1 MIDTTYSARRL
12 WYVSHEAAD
21 AAIANAATSS
31 PSTSRVE
38 RGRRRIIGS
47 SGSNIGDCL
56 PKEVMEEADCLT
68 RAVLLRAQ
76 SLDEFETRGGE
87 REGELSSCYRRRQ
100 LTREPATLGWNT

>member
-38 RGRRRIIGS
+38 
-47 SGSNIGDCL
+47 CL
-56 PKEVMEEADCLT
+56 SKEVMEEADRLT
-68 RAVLLRAQ
+68 RAVRVRSREVEEAFVVDPTLRF
-76 SLDEFETRGGE
+76 SRDER
-87 REGELSSCYRRRQ
+87 Y
-100 LTREPATLGWNT
+100 